1 LSKPAPIIQDLLEY
15 LDPNPSR
22 EGLRDTPQRY
32 ADFIKDFFD
41 APELDLSVF
50 PNEGYDEMIVQS
62 NIAFYS
68 VCEHHLLPF
77 FGYGAVAYI
86 PNKHI
91 VGLSGLSLTLE
102 HFGRSHLC
110 MEMRGLKKPDTQTTT
125 SCLKGLFKTN
135 SSTRSEFLH
144 IVG

>member
-1 LSKPAPIIQDLLEY
+1 MQDLLEY
-15 LDPNPSR
+15 LDPNPRR
-22 EGLRDTPQRY
+22 EGLHDTPQRY
-32 ADFIKDFFD
+32 ADFIKEFFD

-102 HFGRSHLC
+102 RS
-110 MEMRGLKKPDTQTTT
+110 DA
-125 SCLKGLFKTN
+125 
-135 SSTRSEFLH
+135 RSAARL
-144 IVG
+144 